1 MTKLAFQNGVSKA
14 KSGLSLRIN
23 KPIDLA
29 ALLYT
34 GCSHEGCSGM
44 SGRRVF
50 FTRPEFDFLLRF
62 YGRMV
67 AAGEWR
73 DYALDALPDRAVFSV
88 YRRASEAPLFQ
99 IEKRPDDSRRQG
111 AFSVRAV
118 DGRILRRGQ
127 ELEPVLAV
135 LEPNRMRVVGD

>member
-1 MTKLAFQNGVSKA
+1 MSKLALKTGVSKA
-14 KSGLSLRIN
+14 KSRRDRNFNEAIVSAQ
-23 KPIDLA
+23 KFC
-29 ALLYT
+29 T
-34 GCSHEGCSGM
+34 GCSHEGVFGM
-44 SGRRVF
+44 SARTIF
-50 FTRPEFDFLLRF
+50 FSRPEFDLLLRF

-88 YRRASEAPLFQ
+88 YRRTSEAPLFQ
-99 IEKRPDDSRRQG
+99 IEKRPDDARRQG

-118 DGRILRRGQ
+118 DGRILRRGH

-135 LEPNRMRVVGD
+135 LEPKRMRVIGD